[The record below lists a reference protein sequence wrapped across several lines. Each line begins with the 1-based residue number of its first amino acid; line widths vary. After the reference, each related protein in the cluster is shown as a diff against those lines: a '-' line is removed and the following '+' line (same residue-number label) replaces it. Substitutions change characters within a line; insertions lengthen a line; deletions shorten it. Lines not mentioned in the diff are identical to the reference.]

1 MFPRRPLV
9 ISALIGSSAV
19 GGGMI
24 YSDLFDTSE
33 DRKVEERVSP
43 DVSSQ
48 ETTVSDTPNNPF
60 TKSGSEQTTP
70 DSAETISHIDEWT
83 PASNTQQTF
92 PLPPMDS
99 IAATDLPIM
108 SPKATPSA
116 QGQHPAAKPKP
127 PKQDR
132 PGAAVKP
139 SKSGKGLKYSDWD
152 DPQSRL
158 PDDLLDPLPTQDTRT
173 APRWWERTAGWI
185 KNLGEKAEGWAQT
198 LVGPR
203 QTDEEFIAQAVHR
216 GQMCVA
222 KNPAHGIFPVASP
235 SAAALS
241 AVRRD
246 TSDRYGLYRRCLKI
260 NEERK
265 PFTTD
270 EFFAKAEA
278 VSAHVGAKS
287 THLLAIMAAE
297 TGGRFDPTTPNQIG
311 AIGLIQFTKGT
322 AKNLGTSTSALG
334 QMNSVQQL
342 DYVQKYL
349 DQRRAQG
356 IPAKFGGPEKGPVPL
371 NNVTRLY
378 STVWYGSPLSDES
391 AVLYEHPSKPYD
403 LNWPMDVDPDS
414 GKLEGG
420 RTNRAA
426 HIGVKGFITGKDLV
440 WFVKNHGTRSSK
452 PGCEHFLD

>member
-1 MFPRRPLV
+1 MFPRRPFV

-33 DRKVEERVSP
+33 DRKIEERVSP
-43 DVSSQ
+43 YVSSQ
-48 ETTVSDTPNNPF
+48 ETTVTDTPDNPF
-60 TKSGSEQTTP
+60 TKSGSEQTTQDP
-70 DSAETISHIDEWT
+70 EETISHTDEWT
-83 PASNTQQTF
+83 LASDTQQTF
-92 PLPPMDS
+92 PLSPMDS

-108 SPKATPSA
+108 APKAKPS
-116 QGQHPAAKPKP
+116 GQDQDPAEKS

-132 PGAAVKP
+132 PDAEVKP
-139 SKSGKGLKYSDWD
+139 SKSGKSLKYSEWD
-152 DPQSRL
+152 DPQSNL
-158 PDDLLDPLPTQDTRT
+158 PDDLLNPLSAQDTQT
-173 APRWWERTAGWI
+173 APNWWERTKGWVKDI
-185 KNLGEKAEGWAQT
+185 GQKTEGLAQT

-216 GQMCVA
+216 GQVCVA

-235 SAAALS
+235 SAEASS
-241 AVRRD
+241 AVRGD
-246 TSDRYGLYRRCLKI
+246 ASDRYGLYRRCLFIQPGFEKFI
-260 NEERK
+260 TNE
-265 PFTTD
+265 FL
-270 EFFAKAEA
+270 AKVETVA
-278 VSAHVGAKS
+278 AHVGAQP
-287 THLLAIMAAE
+287 THLLAIMAGE
-297 TGGRFDPTTPNQIG
+297 TGGTFTPSKTNQIG
-311 AIGLIQFTKGT
+311 ATGLIQFTKGT
-322 AKNLGTSTSALG
+322 AQNLGTSTSALR

-391 AVLYEHPSKPYD
+391 AVLYKHPSKPYD
-403 LNWPMDVDPDS
+403 LNWPMDVDPDT
-414 GKLEGG
+414 GKLDGG

-440 WFVKNHGTRSSK
+440 WFVKNHGTRSDK